1 MLEQD
6 LEIVSLWNELFREF
20 SFFVALI
27 DTALPDGVLKPEP
40 VEAPDPLIH

>member
-20 SFFVALI
+20 SCVVELI
-27 DTALPDGVLKPEP
+27 DSVSHDEVLKPEP
-40 VEAPDPLIH
+40 ADQSVH